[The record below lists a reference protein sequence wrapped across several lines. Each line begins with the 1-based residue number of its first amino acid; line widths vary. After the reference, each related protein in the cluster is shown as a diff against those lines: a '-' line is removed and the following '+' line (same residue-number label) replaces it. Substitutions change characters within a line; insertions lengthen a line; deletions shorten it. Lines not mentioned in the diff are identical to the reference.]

1 MKVVQCPVLYNKPKL
16 KSLFMAGGI
25 SNCPE
30 WQDQFI
36 DIMSELSGIPHDFTL
51 INPRREDFD
60 VTNPRMSSDQIAWE
74 YAHLQD
80 ADAISFWFSKEA
92 LCPIT
97 LFELGAAIHNPY
109 KPIFVGCHPH
119 YARKFDVVHQ
129 LSIVRPEVQVVDSL
143 EALAAEIQKAVVY
156 G

>member
-1 MKVVQCPVLYNKPKL
+1 MKVVQCPAVYTKPRL
-16 KSLFMAGGI
+16 KSLFLAGGI

-30 WQDQFI
+30 WQDEFI
-36 DIMSELSGIPHDFTL
+36 GIMSELSGIPYDFTL

-60 VTNPRMSSDQIAWE
+60 VANPRQSSDQIAWE

-80 ADAISFWFSKEA
+80 ADAISFWFPKET

-97 LFELGAAIHNPY
+97 LFELGSAIRNPY
-109 KPIFVGCHPH
+109 KPIFVGCHPE
-119 YARKFDVVHQ
+119 YARRFDVEHQ
-129 LSIVRPEVQVVDSL
+129 LSIVRPEVVVVDSL
-143 EALAAEIQKAVVY
+143 ELLALEIKKELAH